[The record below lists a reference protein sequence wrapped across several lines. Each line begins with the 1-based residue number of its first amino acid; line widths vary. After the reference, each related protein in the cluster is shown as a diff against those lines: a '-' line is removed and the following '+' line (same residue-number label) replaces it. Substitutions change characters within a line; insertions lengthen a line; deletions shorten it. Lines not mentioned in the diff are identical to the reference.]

1 MRGGAIVLD
10 GGPSASVPLGLL
22 KDRGVNTLEALI
34 ISHNDYDHDKGACE
48 VLINYKDALKRLLFL
63 EDRPIQKI
71 RIYSLA
77 RRINDDRRKGRLPT
91 IPMYRLAHDGRNV
104 PVFLDE
110 RRGLEPSMS
119 FTRISRRI
127 WKRGAGAGTSEI
139 RPCAVL
145 LLKCGSRRIV
155 FSGDA
160 PIEAWR
166 WMISDSVFTPPLLCD
181 ILVVPHHGGVIWGSV
196 ADDLQLRNELHW
208 LYTQAVVCEHAV
220 LSVGT
225 NNQHGHP
232 IAAGVEI
239 LRDAV
244 GCKIL
249 CTQVTSQC
257 CDEPEKLRPGVI
269 APELFSRSHHSKS
282 HQGHVACAGSLMVD
296 IGPNQVK
303 VGRLKEHQTAV
314 DRLNIAQGGHPLCR
328 ERVVSLPQIVSQSSG
343 DTIPIS

>member
-1 MRGGAIVLD
+1 MEEAGILEKITRSGFCYPALNQVLF
-10 GGPSASVPLGLL
+10 GIRPLGLL
-22 KDRGVNTLEALI
+22 KDRGVNPLEALI

-48 VLINYKDALKRLLFL
+48 GLINYKDALKRLLFL
-63 EDRPIQKI
+63 EDRPIQKF

-77 RRINDDRRKGRLPT
+77 HRINDDRRKGRLPP
-91 IPMYRLAHDGRNV
+91 IPMCSLAHDGRNNV

-110 RRGLEPSMS
+110 RRGLELHVLYPD
-119 FTRISRRI
+119 FEANLEARSR
-127 WKRGAGAGTSEI
+127 GGNVGNQT
-139 RPCAVL
+139 CAVL

-166 WMISDSVFTPPLLCD
+166 WMISNSVFTPPLLCD

-249 CTQVTSQC
+249 CTQVTSKC
-257 CDEPEKLRPGVI
+257 CDEPEKLRPGVL
-269 APELFSRSHHSKS
+269 PPNCFL
-282 HQGHVACAGSLMVD
+282 
-296 IGPNQVK
+296 GP
-303 VGRLKEHQTAV
+303 
-314 DRLNIAQGGHPLCR
+314 PLEEPPRARRVCR
-328 ERVVSLPQIVSQSSG
+328 
-343 DTIPIS
+343 